1 MSSTNIDLGNV
12 DYVYL
17 QNTFCNSGNGG
28 DLQSLFTWTIPYMNP
43 KQAPYMYIQVVQL
56 YVDHDDG
63 TGAAQPQH
71 LRFIGANGL
80 NSYSESGVQ
89 LAGLMERDAPAGH
102 WSIQGDAPMIQVPTN
117 INSISFEIHRNLNGQ
132 VITLGTDGSIDILLK
147 IVRPKQEMITQ
158 NIMAANVKG
167 F

>member
-12 DYVYL
+12 EYVYL
-17 QNTFCNSGNGG
+17 QNTFCNGGNGG
-28 DLQSLFTWTIPYMNP
+28 DGQSLFTWTIPYMNP
-43 KQAPYMYIQVVQL
+43 RQAPYMYIQVVQL

-63 TGAAQPQH
+63 TGAAVPQH
-71 LRFIGANGL
+71 LRFIGVNGL

-89 LAGLMERDAPAGH
+89 LAGILERDTLAAH
-102 WSIQGDAPMIQVPTN
+102 WKIQSESPMIQVPTN
-117 INSISFEIHRNLNGQ
+117 LNSISFEIHNNINGQ
-132 VITLGTDGSIDILLK
+132 ILTLGTDGCLDILLK